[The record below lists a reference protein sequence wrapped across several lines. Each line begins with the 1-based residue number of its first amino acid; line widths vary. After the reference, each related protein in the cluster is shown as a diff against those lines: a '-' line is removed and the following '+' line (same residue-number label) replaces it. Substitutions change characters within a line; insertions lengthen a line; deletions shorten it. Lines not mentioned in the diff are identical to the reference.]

1 MSELKLLTPD
11 ELAKLTGKAWSR
23 HQSAWL
29 VEQGI
34 PHRMDGK
41 RVLVSH
47 RHVDQWLEGRS
58 MVRSQGLNLA
68 AIR

>member
-1 MSELKLLTPD
+1 MSELLTQK
-11 ELAKLTGKAWSR
+11 EIAHLTNCAWSR

-29 VEQGI
+29 TEQGI
-34 PHRMDGK
+34 PHRVDGK
-41 RVLVSH
+41 RILVSH
-47 RHVDQWLEGRS
+47 KHVDAWLEGRN

>member
-1 MSELKLLTPD
+1 MTELLTPA
-11 ELAKLTGKAWSR
+11 EIAHLTGKLWSK

-41 RVLVSH
+41 RIIVSR
-47 RHVDQWLEGRS
+47 RHVDAWLEGRS
-58 MVRSQGLNLA
+58 IVRSAGLRLE
-68 AIR
+68 AIK